1 MQAASH
7 NRPGNDCPS
16 PKPLFFL
23 DKLGVCFSATLVLG
37 TKVGHSV
44 LLIQDF
50 LARRTMNESEEL
62 DWLRQLLD
70 GDALVVGEFWR
81 DYGER
86 LQRLAENHLSA
97 RLKRRVGA
105 DDIVQS
111 VCRTFFRRAQIG
123 QFELADSDALWRLM
137 CAITLTKIRQSA
149 RFHGRQKRNLRQEQG
164 VESPGD
170 ESAFTLREFVHAG
183 PTPDEAA
190 VFVDELEQLMA
201 GLDDEEQKIV
211 ELKLQQFTNEEVAE
225 QIGCSERTVRRMI
238 KRIQSRLRDILHDSS
253 LPP

>member
-1 MQAASH
+1 
-7 NRPGNDCPS
+7 
-16 PKPLFFL
+16 
-23 DKLGVCFSATLVLG
+23 
-37 TKVGHSV
+37 
-44 LLIQDF
+44 
-50 LARRTMNESEEL
+50 MNESDEL
-62 DWLRQLLD
+62 AWMRQLLE
-70 GDALVVGEFWR
+70 GDEQVVGEFWR

-86 LQRLAENHLSA
+86 LQRLAENHLSS

-137 CAITLTKIRQSA
+137 CAITLTKVRQSV
-149 RFHGRQKRNLRQEQG
+149 RFHGRQKRNLGQEQG
-164 VESPGD
+164 LNGPAG

-201 GLDDEEQKIV
+201 GLDDEEQRIV
-211 ELKLQQFTNEEVAE
+211 ELKLQQCTNQEVAE

-238 KRIQSRLRDILHDSS
+238 KRVQSRLRDVLKDSR
-253 LPP
+253 LPF

>member
-1 MQAASH
+1 MTET
-7 NRPGNDCPS
+7 GDE
-16 PKPLFFL
+16 
-23 DKLGVCFSATLVLG
+23 
-37 TKVGHSV
+37 
-44 LLIQDF
+44 
-50 LARRTMNESEEL
+50 LA
-62 DWLRQLLD
+62 WLRQLLD
-70 GDALVVGEFWR
+70 GDALVVDEFWR

-123 QFELADSDALWRLM
+123 QFDLADSDALWRLM

-149 RFHGRQKRNLRQEQG
+149 RYHGRQKRNLRQEQG
-164 VESPGD
+164 IEHGD
-170 ESAFTLREFVHAG
+170 GERAVTLRELMHAG
-183 PTPDEAA
+183 PSPDEAA

-201 GLDDEEQKIV
+201 GLDDEEKRIV
-211 ELKLQQFTNEEVAE
+211 EFKLQQFTNQEVAE

-238 KRIQSRLRDILHDSS
+238 KRVQSRLRGILNDSS
-253 LPP
+253 LQL